1 MAARATLGVLNT
13 DGGFTV
19 INWPTAFVIAVA
31 MICGAVL
38 INKPSDA
45 AFGGDGG
52 MIVGSSADGA
62 WYIAHLKDGKVRICY
77 AAFLEKGPPTCGAWA
92 D

>member
-1 MAARATLGVLNT
+1 M
-13 DGGFTV
+13 

-52 MIVGSSADGA
+52 DGVTAINGGGAGEDYFIHAHKGQLRKCLMTGSWSKASMASVENNTRCTD
-62 WYIAHLKDGKVRICY
+62 WLPVSK
-77 AAFLEKGPPTCGAWA
+77 L
-92 D
+92 

>member
-1 MAARATLGVLNT
+1 MEAPM
-13 DGGFTV
+13 

-45 AFGGDGG
+45 AFGGDNAAVTVTEEG
-52 MIVGSSADGA
+52 IAFHVVGERIRTCVPSYEDDGIRGPITK
-62 WYIAHLKDGKVRICY
+62 WYKPSCSPWG
-77 AAFLEKGPPTCGAWA
+77 
-92 D
+92 

>member
-1 MAARATLGVLNT
+1 M
-13 DGGFTV
+13 

-52 MIVGSSADGA
+52 DGLTFSPGCTTTYISRCPFIHAHNGQLRQCEVPWGSSPVTEVKCTD
-62 WYIAHLKDGKVRICY
+62 WLSVRKY
-77 AAFLEKGPPTCGAWA
+77 
-92 D
+92 

>member
-1 MAARATLGVLNT
+1 M
-13 DGGFTV
+13 

-52 MIVGSSADGA
+52 MIAATGIIPAGV
-62 WYIAHLKDGKVRICY
+62 WQLKDGEVRLCQHD
-77 AAFLEKGPPTCGAWA
+77 LGPGLKTVCTNWSARVA
-92 D
+92 N

>member
-1 MAARATLGVLNT
+1 M
-13 DGGFTV
+13 

-45 AFGGDGG
+45 AFGGDNAAVTVDDRGLAFHV
-52 MIVGSSADGA
+52 VGER
-62 WYIAHLKDGKVRICY
+62 IRMCVRHAELDSMRDITKWHKPFCSPW
-77 AAFLEKGPPTCGAWA
+77 G
-92 D
+92 

>member
-1 MAARATLGVLNT
+1 M
-13 DGGFTV
+13 

-52 MIVGSSADGA
+52 MIVAPGNLPAAVWQLNDGEVRLCQIADFGSVSKTVCSPWSDRAD
-62 WYIAHLKDGKVRICY
+62 
-77 AAFLEKGPPTCGAWA
+77 
-92 D
+92 

>member
-1 MAARATLGVLNT
+1 LAAGATLAVLNVK
-13 DGGFTV
+13 GGFTV

-45 AFGGDGG
+45 AFG
-52 MIVGSSADGA
+52 ADN
-62 WYIAHLKDGKVRICY
+62 
-77 AAFLEKGPPTCGAWA
+77 AAVTVTEKGIAFHVVGERIRTCVPRYDEITNWYKPVCSPWG
-92 D
+92 

>member
-1 MAARATLGVLNT
+1 M
-13 DGGFTV
+13 

-45 AFGGDGG
+45 AFGGDNAAVTVTDNGMAFHVVGERIRTCVRHAEVDYEGG
-52 MIVGSSADGA
+52 DTTITKWDKPFCSPWG
-62 WYIAHLKDGKVRICY
+62 
-77 AAFLEKGPPTCGAWA
+77 
-92 D
+92 

>member
-1 MAARATLGVLNT
+1 VAARATLGVLNT

-52 MIVGSSADGA
+52 MIVGSPVGGGVVYCAP
-62 WYIAHLKDGKVRICY
+62 
-77 AAFLEKGPPTCGAWA
+77 KGWKS
-92 D
+92 

>member
-1 MAARATLGVLNT
+1 MEIQM
-13 DGGFTV
+13 

-38 INKPSDA
+38 MNKPSDA

-52 MIVGSSADGA
+52 MIVAVGDGRNQV
-62 WYIAHLKDGKVRICY
+62 WQLKDGVIRFCMNAWQY
-77 AAFLEKGPPTCGAWA
+77 PPA
-92 D
+92 DMPAPNNVCSSWTP

>member
-1 MAARATLGVLNT
+1 MKAPM
-13 DGGFTV
+13 
-19 INWPTAFVIAVA
+19 INGLTMFVIAVA
-31 MICGAVL
+31 MICSAVL

-52 MIVGSSADGA
+52 MIVAYDPRGKVV
-62 WYIAHLKDGKVRICY
+62 WQLKDGAVRRCY
-77 AAFLEKGPPTCGAWA
+77 NMQVDGH

>member
-1 MAARATLGVLNT
+1 MEVPM
-13 DGGFTV
+13 

-52 MIVGSSADGA
+52 MIAASGTAAV
-62 WYIAHLKDGKVRICY
+62 WQLKDGEVRLCQIAQVRYVSKTVC
-77 AAFLEKGPPTCGAWA
+77 FPWS

>member
-1 MAARATLGVLNT
+1 M
-13 DGGFTV
+13 

-52 MIVGSSADGA
+52 MIIGVTNELGS
-62 WYIAHLKDGKVRICY
+62 YIWQLKDGKVRVCMP
-77 AAFLEKGPPTCGAWA
+77 LTPENGPPTCGAWA

>member
-1 MAARATLGVLNT
+1 M
-13 DGGFTV
+13 

-45 AFGGDGG
+45 AFGGDNAAVTMTDEGVAFHV
-52 MIVGSSADGA
+52 VGERIRTCIRAAEERG
-62 WYIAHLKDGKVRICY
+62 IA
-77 AAFLEKGPPTCGAWA
+77 PTKIIIEWHKPFCSPWG
-92 D
+92 

>member
-1 MAARATLGVLNT
+1 M
-13 DGGFTV
+13 

-45 AFGGDGG
+45 AFGGDNAAVT
-52 MIVGSSADGA
+52 IIDESVAFHVVGE
-62 WYIAHLKDGKVRICY
+62 RIR
-77 AAFLEKGPPTCGAWA
+77 TCIRSTDSDAMRTITKWHKPFCSPWG
-92 D
+92 

>member
-1 MAARATLGVLNT
+1 M
-13 DGGFTV
+13 

-31 MICGAVL
+31 MICGAVV

-45 AFGGDGG
+45 AFGGDGE
-52 MIVGSSADGA
+52 MIAASDGGNRV
-62 WYIAHLKDGKVRICY
+62 WQLKDGEVRHCE
-77 AAFLEKGPPTCGAWA
+77 FVGPHEAGGETRCTIWK